1 MGEWQ
6 LLLVPYS
13 GGPTHALNDVL
24 GGRIPVI
31 IEAFSGLLGAVQAG
45 KLKPIAAGSLQRLPD
60 FPELPTVSET
70 LPGFNAV
77 GWQALVAPNG
87 TPQAIVRKIGT
98 DLREVLAQPEVR
110 RQLAA
115 RGGYPRPMSR
125 SWRSS
130 PTSSAPGTRCCSN
143 SPRKRNE
150 SAGRPG
156 CDDYL
161 SSGVDG
167 KRRACSIKA

>member
-1 MGEWQ
+1 VGGWQ

-115 RGGYPRPMSR
+115 RGGYPRPMSPDEVVAFVADQQR
-125 SWRSS
+125 TWNPLLQQFASQ
-130 PTSSAPGTRCCSN
+130 A
-143 SPRKRNE
+143 K
-150 SAGRPG
+150 
-156 CDDYL
+156 
-161 SSGVDG
+161 
-167 KRRACSIKA
+167 